1 MDLQIEAIAFLLGKN
16 PEIFEVTV
24 QGAGLKN
31 DLEELQCI
39 WRERGFIGKL
49 TNTIRSIRRSPK
61 QWAKFERIKVDKSGD
76 IEWLAAEDTVLRTN
90 GSSR

>member
-1 MDLQIEAIAFLLGKN
+1 LSRKLFCFGEN

-24 QGAGLKN
+24 QGAELKN

-49 TNTIRSIRRSPK
+49 TNIIRSIRRSPK
-61 QWAKFERIKVDKSGD
+61 QRAKFERIRVDKSGD
-76 IEWLAAEDTVLRTN
+76 IEWLAAEDIEDERQLKVRISTK
-90 GSSR
+90 